1 MCLIEC
7 VKRNRGIGGNWDMA
21 RERSDKGSVR
31 SRPFEPTVLTVGG
44 FSGWSVGLRRFWICR
59 YSQLIACEK

>member
-1 MCLIEC
+1 
-7 VKRNRGIGGNWDMA
+7 MA